1 MLLLI
6 AWVALATLNS
16 SHKGHAMKHRNHTQ
30 HYTPAPV
37 ASDEP
42 HPLAVAAGAVVLAA
56 GLYLMT
62 VVLFSL

>member
-1 MLLLI
+1 
-6 AWVALATLNS
+6 
-16 SHKGHAMKHRNHTQ
+16 MKHHNYRE

-56 GLYLMT
+56 GLYLIT

>member
-1 MLLLI
+1 M
-6 AWVALATLNS
+6 NNQF
-16 SHKGHAMKHRNHTQ
+16 REN
-30 HYTPAPV
+30 YTPAPV

-56 GLYLMT
+56 GLYLIT